1 MTNPQQQDPPPP
13 SGRDLARQALDEYKK
28 RTWAIP
34 GQPPPPAKKKPKRFV
49 RSGDR
54 REPASL
60 ADALKGLGVDPAWEA
75 GVAGGSI
82 IDQWPTLCP
91 QYAGLVQPV
100 AYDEKRGRLD
110 LRPGSHSYAA
120 QLRLLGGQ
128 LARQINDK
136 LGRPVVRTI
145 RVLPVGT
152 INTSTADGMN
162 DGATPQGPVKTR
174 DDGCPGYQ
182 NNRAIVLEH
191 KPEPPPVDPY
201 VAEAMVRQEAAL
213 RASRQ
218 AEGEHREAVW
228 AEADVSSGP
237 APGSV
242 EESLARARA
251 YARQTRAGRAP
262 RQAFDLA

>member
-1 MTNPQQQDPPPP
+1 MTNPQQQQDPPQP

-145 RVLPVGT
+145 RVLPVGN
-152 INTSTADGMN
+152 ISTSTVDGLS

-191 KPEPPPVDPY
+191 KHEPPPVDPY
-201 VAEAMVRQEAAL
+201 VAEAMARQEAAL
-213 RASRQ
+213 RAGRQ
-218 AEGEHREAVW
+218 ATAGHPN
-228 AEADVSSGP
+228 DVASDAPAGP